1 MKILVTGGSGFI
13 GSYLV
18 EKLLTESHEVIVL
31 DNFVT
36 SNIENL
42 GSVID
47 NSKLKIINGSIL
59 DESLI
64 SSTLKKVD
72 YVFHLAAAVGV
83 MNIVNNPLN
92 SIRVNI
98 LGTHNVLHFAS
109 KHGTPIFL
117 ASSSEV
123 YGKNSQSKLSEDSD
137 RILGSPQILR
147 WSYSEAKAIDE
158 SLAMAYWVEEK
169 LPIRITR
176 FFNTVGPRQLGN
188 YGMVIPR
195 FISAALKNEPIK
207 IFGSGDQTRCFVH
220 VSDVIDAIQLIAFN
234 SSCIGN
240 VYNIGNPHEISI
252 KDLALRIKLL
262 SNSKSSILFE
272 DYEGG
277 YGVGFEDMDRRFP
290 DITKISQ
297 LGWYPK
303 KDLNFILNELINTH
317 KNLVL

>member
-36 SNIENL
+36 SNIKNL

-64 SSTLKKVD
+64 SSTLEKVD

-176 FFNTVGPRQLGN
+176 FFNTVGPRQLGS

-207 IFGSGDQTRCFVH
+207 IFGSGDQTRCFIH

-234 SSCIGN
+234 SGCIGN
-240 VYNIGNPHEISI
+240 VYNIGNPYEISI

-262 SNSKSSILFE
+262 SNSKSSIRFE
-272 DYEGG
+272 NYEVG
-277 YGVGFEDMDRRFP
+277 YGTKFEDMDRRFP

-297 LGWYPK
+297 LGWSPK
-303 KDLNFILNELINTH
+303 KDLDFILNELINAYEF
-317 KNLVL
+317 